1 MIESQ
6 TLREKISH
14 LIFILSSDRLSVG
27 VVQLREQKRRLGGDL
42 VEVFWYLKG
51 CCRQNGERFF
61 IGERSDRTRVMVLN

>member
-14 LIFILSSDRLSVG
+14 LIFVLYLDRLRVG

-42 VEVFWYLKG
+42 VEAFWYLKQ
-51 CCRQNGERFF
+51 CCRQKGERFF
-61 IGERSDRTRVMVLN
+61 IGECSDRTRVMVLN